1 MKKTWIYG
9 GIVGVLAAAVLSGCG
24 DGTEGDALTKLS
36 DVVEPVTLS
45 AEVQGE
51 TSEIGRAHV

>member
-36 DVVEPVTLS
+36 DVVEPDTL
-45 AEVQGE
+45 
-51 TSEIGRAHV
+51 